1 MQKGTAIAKAAKA
14 KKTNQASYLDDAG
27 FRDRYQ
33 WVSFLLATLYY

>member
-27 FRDRYQ
+27 FRDNT
-33 WVSFLLATLYY
+33 SF